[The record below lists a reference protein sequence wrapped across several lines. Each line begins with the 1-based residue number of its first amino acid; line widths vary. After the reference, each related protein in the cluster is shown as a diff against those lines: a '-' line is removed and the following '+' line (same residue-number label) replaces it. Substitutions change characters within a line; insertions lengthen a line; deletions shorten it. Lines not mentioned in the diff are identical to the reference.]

1 MICSTTIQV
10 TAIFLGAVLLR
21 ISHAYETQVI
31 SNSIAANPLYVRLI
45 GNFDPREEDVYFISA
60 LQISFDEYY
69 LTQYT
74 DILNGFDIAAIFFYQ
89 ATENEFQNQTAI
101 DDSESATKIKS
112 WCEIQTA
119 FSIPI
124 DLDPSTFNIDIATQF
139 VTDFFSNEQSAVLL
153 NRLTRSSN
161 ISISTI
167 EVFAGTSDTVR
178 AELEGYV
185 DFISPS
191 NASSSSH
198 SKVLKILA
206 SVSGTIICVAVVALI
221 ISTFIRGHDVR
232 NNQNRLGIQKRDDP
246 STDVNTNRIEQAYSN
261 TEDEFTHHYNDKLVA
276 TLNDEQSQQDNV
288 YMKKGDPPIVS
299 SDSFT
304 IDDGNDSD
312 GTVVA
317 RNQASPATSHYN
329 SPTTTNSYSSG
340 SPVWSMFSGTGS
352 STDHTTSPYST
363 EEVLQKRYR
372 WHDCDAD
379 TDVDISQLLSLP
391 EEPRSP
397 GTSSYHSSKCGAND
411 ESVSTC
417 KSTSHDP

>member
-1 MICSTTIQV
+1 M
-10 TAIFLGAVLLR
+10 
-21 ISHAYETQVI
+21 
-31 SNSIAANPLYVRLI
+31 
-45 GNFDPREEDVYFISA
+45 
-60 LQISFDEYY
+60 
-69 LTQYT
+69 
-74 DILNGFDIAAIFFYQ
+74 
-89 ATENEFQNQTAI
+89 
-101 DDSESATKIKS
+101 
-112 WCEIQTA
+112 
-119 FSIPI
+119 
-124 DLDPSTFNIDIATQF
+124 
-139 VTDFFSNEQSAVLL
+139 
-153 NRLTRSSN
+153 
-161 ISISTI
+161 
-167 EVFAGTSDTVR
+167 FAGTSDTVR

-198 SKVLKILA
+198 SKVLKVLA
-206 SVSGTIICVAVVALI
+206 SVSGTIICVAAVALI

-261 TEDEFTHHYNDKLVA
+261 TEDEIEHQYNDKLVA

-288 YMKKGDPPIVS
+288 SMKKSDPPIVS

-397 GTSSYHSSKCGAND
+397 GTSSYHSSSKCGAND
-411 ESVSTC
+411 ESDSTC